1 MLTPDTFLLTL
12 YVMVDDFCKVHL
24 PYETRPGPAASL
36 SRSEVVTLA
45 IFSQWSVFRSE
56 RAFYRYATRR
66 LKSAFPRLPE
76 RSQYNRLLRS
86 HEAALT
92 AFFLHLVERLEA
104 AQATYEALDG
114 TAVVVRNAKRRGEGW
129 LCGQADIGY
138 SNRLGWYEGFYLL
151 TSVTPEGV
159 LTGFGFAP
167 ASTKDQ
173 SVAESFFALR
183 ADPRAPLPS
192 VGRSHPGYYVCDKG
206 FEGMQRHRIWIERY
220 DAHVV
225 SPPKKS
231 TRKIRWPKA
240 LRRWLA
246 GIRQIVETV
255 NARLHGIFRLDH
267 ERPHAL
273 AGFQA
278 RLAALCALHN
288 FCLWINRQ
296 SGRPNLA
303 FADLVDW

>member
-12 YVMVDDFCKVHL
+12 YVAADDFCKVHL
-24 PYETRPGPAASL
+24 PPERRPGPVASL

-56 RAFYRYATRR
+56 RAFYRYASRR
-66 LKSAFPRLPE
+66 LRGAFPRLPA
-76 RSQYNRLLRS
+76 RTQYNRLLRS
-86 HEAALT
+86 HEAAIT
-92 AFFLHLVERLEA
+92 AFFLHLVERLNA
-104 AQATYEALDG
+104 TQVTYEALDG
-114 TAVVVRNAKRRGEGW
+114 TAVVIRNAKRRGEGW
-129 LCGQADIGY
+129 LAGQTDIGY

-192 VGRSHPGYYVCDKG
+192 VGRSRPDYYVCDKG
-206 FEGMQRHRIWIERY
+206 FEGRKRHRIWIGLY

-225 SPPKKS
+225 SAPKRS
-231 TRKIRWPKA
+231 TKKIRWPKA

-255 NARLHGIFRLDH
+255 NERLHGIFRLDH

-273 AGFQA
+273 RGFQA

-288 FCLWINRQ
+288 FCLWLNQ
-296 SGRPNLA
+296 QNGRPNLA
-303 FADLVDW
+303 FADLIDW

>member
-12 YVMVDDFCKVHL
+12 YVMVDDFCKAHL
-24 PYETRPGPAASL
+24 PQEHRPGPAASL

-45 IFSQWSVFRSE
+45 IFSQWSVFHSE
-56 RAFYRYATRR
+56 RAFYRYARRR
-66 LKSAFPRLPE
+66 LRGAFPRLPE

-86 HEAALT
+86 HEAATT

-104 AQATYEALDG
+104 RSATYEALDG
-114 TAVVVRNAKRRGEGW
+114 TAVVVRNVKRRGEGW
-129 LCGQADIGY
+129 LVGAADLGY

-167 ASTKDQ
+167 ASAKDQ

-183 ADPRAPLPS
+183 ADPRLPLPS
-192 VGRSHPGYYVCDKG
+192 VGTAKPGYYVCDKG
-206 FEGMQRHRIWIERY
+206 FEGMQRHRTWIQLYE
-220 DAHVV
+220 AHVV
-225 SPPKKS
+225 SPPKRS
-231 TRKIRWPKA
+231 TKKLRWPKA

-255 NARLHGIFRLDH
+255 NERLHGIFRLDR
-267 ERPHAL
+267 ERPHTL
-273 AGFQA
+273 RGCQA

-303 FADLVDW
+303 FADLMDW